1 MQLVVERLSTCGTAF
16 APIDVFYP
24 LSSASGAA
32 MLALALT
39 AELEGY
45 DQLVLVRMAAG

>member
-1 MQLVVERLSTCGTAF
+1 MQLVLERLSTCGTAF
-16 APIDVFYP
+16 APIEVFYP

-45 DQLVLVRMAAG
+45 EHSVLVRRAAD